1 MKEIRRLKRMHVI
14 SYLKVQ
20 ERNTEKDLGQVVD
33 MTTEGMGLYSQN
45 QLETNALI
53 KLKLTLPSLINDTS
67 EIAFD
72 ALVVWCAEA
81 DHPGFYDSGVKLLNV
96 PQSDLEILERF
107 IEESMVE
114 DRWLMAD
121 ESGARWAQK

>member
-1 MKEIRRLKRMHVI
+1 MKETRRLKRMHVI
-14 SYLKVQ
+14 SYLKVR
-20 ERNTEKDLGQVVD
+20 ERNTDKDLGQVMD
-33 MTTEGMGLYSQN
+33 MTTEGMGLYSQDK
-45 QLETNALI
+45 LETNSLI
-53 KLKLTLPSLINDTS
+53 KLKLMLPSLINDTS

-72 ALVVWCAEA
+72 AQVVWCAEA

-96 PQSDLEILERF
+96 PRSDLEILEQF

-121 ESGARWAQK
+121 ESGARWAHK